1 MKKEIIEIILIFVLA
16 AGFLIFY
23 KSRPPSP
30 PLQSNIGASAVAQ
43 KWGTKTDERASVTV
57 AVTPTD
63 IKAGSKEWKFGVVM
77 DTHSV
82 ELDQDMTKS
91 TVLIDDQGKEYKPLS
106 WEGPVG
112 GHHREGVLIF
122 DAVVPL
128 PKYFELQIRDIGTS
142 AVRLFKWEISK

>member
-82 ELDQDMTKS
+82 ELDQDMTKIAIL
-91 TVLIDDQGKEYKPLS
+91 VDDQGKEYQPIN

-112 GHHREGVLIF
+112 GHHREGILIF
-122 DAVVPL
+122 NKITPI
-128 PKYFELQIRDIGTS
+128 PKSLELKISVIDGAAKNFT
-142 AVRLFKWEISK
+142 FKFK